1 MFKGDSGGAKGGRSW
16 NKRREGLGEGAGK
29 EMLCDKW
36 PALLPE
42 P

>member
-1 MFKGDSGGAKGGRSW
+1 MGLKEVEVGI
-16 NKRREGLGEGAGK
+16 REGEGVVEGAGK